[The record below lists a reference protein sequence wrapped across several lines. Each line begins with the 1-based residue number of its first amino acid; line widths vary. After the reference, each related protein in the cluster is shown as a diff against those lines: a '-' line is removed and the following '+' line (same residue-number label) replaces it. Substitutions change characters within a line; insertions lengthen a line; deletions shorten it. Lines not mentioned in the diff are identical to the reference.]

1 MYIETLASGRPRPIL
16 NERGEREMDNRK
28 KLSNTRQQHKKT
40 RKSRDESAVKKF
52 S

>member
-28 KLSNTRQQHKKT
+28 NYQTQDNNIKKP
-40 RKSRDESAVKKF
+40 ESPETKAAVKKF